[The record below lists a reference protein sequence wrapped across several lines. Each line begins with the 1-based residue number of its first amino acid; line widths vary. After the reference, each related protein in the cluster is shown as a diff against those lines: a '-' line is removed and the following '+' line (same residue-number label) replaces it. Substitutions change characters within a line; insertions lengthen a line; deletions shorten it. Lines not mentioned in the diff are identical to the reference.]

1 MEGISRSVSHKA
13 RRAFSVRYS
22 LVAILILLTGI
33 IGYYTIALTIDA
45 VHKRDNA
52 IAASAAGST
61 ADRLLEAAAALAAE
75 REATARALG
84 IGGYAGAANPRSRD
98 EIAGHRAS
106 AKSLIADVTRMLA
119 AADMPTLEPHLT
131 ALRREEKALDALR
144 AQADGLLRQGNT
156 PGVGDALAIQ
166 WWPAVSGV
174 IEALERLRLAAEFRP
189 NDKLDFPPRFSRIQ
203 DLAALKEAIWKITEY
218 TARERDVLA
227 TVLSGSDPMSAG
239 QVLQL
244 GNYQGH
250 IDGAWDA
257 VRAYASRPMADAS
270 IVTAQRKTGQIFEGY
285 RQLRLDI
292 MRSGLTDS
300 AYRTTAE
307 EWRARSQATSA
318 AMQELARLAAQVSA
332 RISRSSVAR
341 GQRHIRVDVVLFIA
355 GAISVGLSFW
365 IILWRVTRPLFRM
378 TAAMERLAAGDK
390 EFEIAWTDRADEI
403 GEIARAL
410 GVFRQ
415 NAIEKERLQQEQS
428 ERESRVQEE
437 KRGSMLE
444 LADRFEAQVTSV
456 VEAVAAEIRQMEG
469 IAGQMADTAEQG
481 SKKSAAVASA
491 SRQAATNVTTVAGA
505 AEKLSESITEIGQQA
520 GQSADISSRAVD
532 QAVRTDETV
541 RGLTETAGRI
551 GEVVE
556 LINDI
561 AGQTNLLALNAT
573 IEAARAGEAGKGFA
587 VVANEVKDLANQ
599 TAKATEEISRQIVAV
614 QEETRDAV
622 ADIQGIRDIIGE
634 INDISMAIAAAVERQ
649 GISTQEIAR
658 NVQQVAAGTE
668 EVNANIESVSAAAG
682 ETGDAARQVMTATES
697 LTERAGNLSR
707 EVARFLTG
715 IRSG

>member
-1 MEGISRSVSHKA
+1 MDGISRSVSVKA

-22 LVAILILLTGI
+22 LVAILFVLTGI
-33 IGYYTIALTIDA
+33 TGYYTIALTIDA
-45 VHKRDNA
+45 IHKRDNA
-52 IAASAAGST
+52 IAASTVGSS

-75 REATARALG
+75 RETTARALG

-106 AKSLIADVTRMLA
+106 AKSLIADTTGALA
-119 AADMPTLEPHLT
+119 AADMPSLTPHLA

-144 AQADGLLRQGNT
+144 ARADGLLRQGET
-156 PGVGDALAIQ
+156 AGAGSELAQQ

-174 IEALERLRLAAEFRP
+174 VEALERLRLAAEFRP

-203 DLAALKEAIWKITEY
+203 DLAALKQAVWKITEY
-218 TARERDVLA
+218 SARERDLLA
-227 TVLSGSDPMSAG
+227 AALSGSAPLSAD
-239 QVLQL
+239 QILQL
-244 GNYQGH
+244 GVHQGH
-250 IDGAWDA
+250 IDGAWEA

-285 RQLRLDI
+285 RQLRLEI
-292 MRSGLTDS
+292 MRSGLADGD
-300 AYRTTAE
+300 YRTTAG
-307 EWRARSQATSA
+307 EWRARSQAASA
-318 AMQELARLAAQVSA
+318 SMQDLARLAAQVSA
-332 RISRSSVAR
+332 RVSQSSVAR
-341 GQRHIRVDVVLFIA
+341 GQRHIRVDIVLLIA
-355 GAISVGLSFW
+355 GGTAIALSFW

-390 EFEIAWTDRADEI
+390 DFTIAWTDRADEI

-410 GVFRQ
+410 GVFRE
-415 NAIEKERLQQEQS
+415 NAIEKERLQKEHSEQEA
-428 ERESRVQEE
+428 RVQEE

-456 VEAVAAEIRQMEG
+456 VEAVAEEVRQMEG
-469 IAGQMADTAEQG
+469 IAGQMAETAEQG

-491 SRQAATNVTTVAGA
+491 SRQAATNVSTVAGA
-505 AEKLSESITEIGQQA
+505 AEKLSTSITEIGQQA

-587 VVANEVKDLANQ
+587 VVANEVKNLANQ

-614 QEETRDAV
+614 QDETRDAV

-668 EVNANIESVSAAAG
+668 EVNANIESVSTAAG

-715 IRSG
+715 IRNA